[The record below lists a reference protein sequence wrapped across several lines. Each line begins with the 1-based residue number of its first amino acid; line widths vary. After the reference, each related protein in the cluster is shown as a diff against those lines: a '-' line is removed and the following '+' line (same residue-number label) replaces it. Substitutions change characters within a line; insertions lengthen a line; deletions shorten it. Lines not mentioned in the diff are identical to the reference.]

1 MMRTQVGAQREFMRA
16 HCVDTPWSI
25 RAQRDYIVE
34 NEWNDD
40 RPHHGLSCP
49 FGWEFQETDTSMGY
63 FLCV

>member
-1 MMRTQVGAQREFMRA
+1 MRA

-25 RAQRDYIVE
+25 RAQRDNIVE